1 MNEPLYDLR
10 LAASGRVYSSLTTET
25 LRRWVAEKRVLAHDF
40 VKRSSD
46 SQWAKVADWPEL
58 AVVLRIG
65 QLDEP
70 PPQTPASAA
79 SVPRNVQPNAATSF
93 TTSPTATS
101 PSAGRANMAPPNG
114 PSTPSAATNRGNR
127 FSGAPSDRPGPAKP
141 PSRPR
146 EAVGLGSHGIS
157 PTVENDLGIAEPTHR
172 RPRRVRPK
180 LEDSVMDMTPMIDVT
195 FQLLIFFMFANQMAN
210 PSPIEAPEAMYGK
223 GVMPDGTQ
231 ALLIDAEGNY
241 YLGPNAR
248 PEAIA
253 PLETVI
259 AEVQKNAEVAPEP
272 LEVIITAHKQAKHM
286 QVREL
291 VEQLDNVDGIG
302 PVHLGVEE
310 KR

>member
-10 LAASGRVYSSLTTET
+10 LAANGRVYSSLTTET
-25 LRRWVAEKRVLAHDF
+25 LRRWVAEKRVLPHDF
-40 VKRSSD
+40 VKRTND
-46 SQWAKVADWPEL
+46 GQWAKVADWPEL
-58 AVVLRIG
+58 AVVLEIG
-65 QLDEP
+65 SLDTP
-70 PPQTPASAA
+70 PTQPPARPAASRNVLPSAA
-79 SVPRNVQPNAATSF
+79 GPSGAT
-93 TTSPTATS
+93 
-101 PSAGRANMAPPNG
+101 PSR
-114 PSTPSAATNRGNR
+114 PSTPSSAAGNSTNR
-127 FSGAPSDRPGPAKP
+127 FAMDSSSRPTPAKP
-141 PSRPR
+141 PSRPPG
-146 EAVGLGSHGIS
+146 AVGLGSHGIS

-210 PSPIEAPEAMYGK
+210 PSPIEAPEALYGK

-231 ALLIDAEGNY
+231 ALLIDADGNY

-253 PLETVI
+253 PLDTVI
-259 AEVQKNAEVAPEP
+259 AEVQKNAEVAPAP
-272 LEVIITAHKQAKHM
+272 LEVIITAHKQAKHV

-291 VEQLDNVDGIG
+291 VEQLENVDGIG